1 MSLFPKVPTMVVH
14 VQDLNVTD
22 SAESLTHQE
31 PDGNVLDTS
40 AGEEQECL
48 CSEHAAKPEVLSPQG
63 SIPQTR
69 LHRAAATQ
77 QEDIVAQSLG
87 WAILF
92 LQSRDSPLRC
102 RQRECGVHAV
112 SLDVSHSWC
121 QEVAPLLA
129 RDTKEQL

>member
-1 MSLFPKVPTMVVH
+1 MSH
-14 VQDLNVTD
+14 
-22 SAESLTHQE
+22 SAESSTHQE

-63 SIPQTR
+63 SIPQTQ

-77 QEDIVAQSLG
+77 QEDIVAGSLG

-92 LQSRDSPLRC
+92 LQSRVSPLR
-102 RQRECGVHAV
+102 QHECGVHAV
-112 SLDVSHSWC
+112 SLDISHSWC
-121 QEVAPLLA
+121 QEVA

>member
-31 PDGNVLDTS
+31 PDGNVLATS
-40 AGEEQECL
+40 AGEEHECL
-48 CSEHAAKPEVLSPQG
+48 CSEHAAKPEVLSPYR
-63 SIPQTR
+63 SIPQDYSDR
-69 LHRAAATQ
+69 RHRAAATQ
-77 QEDIVAQSLG
+77 QEDIVAGSLG

-102 RQRECGVHAV
+102 RQRECGVHT
-112 SLDVSHSWC
+112 VSHS
-121 QEVAPLLA
+121 
-129 RDTKEQL
+129 